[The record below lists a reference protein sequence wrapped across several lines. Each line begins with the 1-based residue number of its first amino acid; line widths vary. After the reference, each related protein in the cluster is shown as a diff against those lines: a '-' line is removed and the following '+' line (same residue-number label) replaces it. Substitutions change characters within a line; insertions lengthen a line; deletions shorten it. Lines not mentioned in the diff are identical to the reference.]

1 MKTNNYFLHIILTI
15 VLFFTGTKSYAVPIA
30 VPNDDGV
37 IIYYNYINN
46 YQELEVTCQSNTY
59 DKSYSGYVVIPSEVT
74 HLGQTF
80 AVTRIGNNAFYEC
93 GGVTSVVLPNTI
105 KSIGK
110 SAFKHCGLK
119 TINIPASVTTIDS
132 EAFSMCQISKVIVD
146 DLSAWCNISFSWSAN
161 PLRIAHH
168 MYSDPVTEI
177 TDLILPTDINR
188 INSRAFEGGSSF
200 TSVTVPP
207 NITFIGSQAFSG
219 CDNLSKVIVSDIG
232 AWCNITFGDNPL
244 YYAHFLYSDQDT
256 RIVDLVIPNNVYSIE
271 DDAFNYCY
279 IKTLTIPSTV
289 TKIGRNAFYSNQ
301 SIQKLT
307 IGDIASWCD
316 IDFSGEGSNPLA
328 FSQHIYSNNKEI
340 KELVIP
346 NTVTTIKPFAFIGF
360 KGLNS
365 VTFPNS
371 IVSIGSESFADCSGL
386 TSIDLP
392 ISLIDIGNNTFKGC
406 NSLTSLTIPNDVTAI
421 GNNAFDECNNLSSV
435 ISKMEQPCSLPA
447 TAFSEESYFKAILYV
462 PEGKSQLYKETNYWK
477 RFSNIEE
484 FVVDD
489 IMILNNLH
497 IMIKA
502 EGGFVNVSGLDE
514 SKQIAIYQTD
524 GKQVAIAKAYN
535 GSASVVTNIS
545 KGTPVIVKIGEKAV
559 KVVMQ

>member
-1 MKTNNYFLHIILTI
+1 MKTNNYCRHIASG
-15 VLFFTGTKSYAVPIA
+15 VLFLLSINIHAYDVSFL
-30 VPNDDGV
+30 NEDGV
-37 IIYYNYINN
+37 LIHYNYINN
-46 YQELEVTCQSNTY
+46 YQELEVTSGLDDNGQP
-59 DKSYSGYVVIPSEVT
+59 YSGYIVIPSVVT
-74 HLGQTF
+74 NLGHTYT
-80 AVTRIGNNAFYEC
+80 VTRIGASAFYGC

-105 KSIGK
+105 KSIGR
-110 SAFKHCGLK
+110 SAFHDCGLK
-119 TINIPASVTTIDS
+119 SINIPASVTKIEY
-132 EAFSMCQISKVIVD
+132 EAFSMCQNINKVIVE
-146 DLSAWCNISFSWSAN
+146 DLSAWCNISFAYCAN
-161 PLRIAHH
+161 PLRLAHH
-168 MYSDPVTEI
+168 LYSDPITEI
-177 TDLILPTDINR
+177 TDLVLPTDITS
-188 INSRAFEGGSSF
+188 IGSYAFQGCAC
-200 TSVTVPP
+200 TSVTFPP
-207 NITFIGSQAFSG
+207 NITSIGDQAFAS
-219 CDNLSKVIVSDIG
+219 CTNLKKIIVSDIG
-232 AWCNITFGDNPL
+232 AWRNISFGDNPL
-244 YYAHFLYSDQDT
+244 FYAHYLYSDQDT
-256 RIVDLVIPNNVYSIE
+256 RILDLVIPNTVTTIE
-271 DDAFNYCY
+271 NSAFNYCY
-279 IKTLTIPSTV
+279 ISTLKIPSSV

-316 IDFSGEGSNPLA
+316 IDFSGEGSNPIA

-392 ISLIDIGNNTFKGC
+392 ISLINIGNNTFKGC

-524 GKQVAIAKAYN
+524 GKQVATAKAYN
-535 GSASVVTNIS
+535 GNASVATNIS
-545 KGTPVIVKIGEKAV
+545 RGTPVIVKIGEKAV